1 MARRRRPAGNSLDS
15 TELLA
20 GVSLAM
26 AIAIIIPI
34 VLTSFIYQ
42 GNTAWAR
49 WTLFNFLR
57 GAIAPL
63 AFAGI
68 T

>member
-1 MARRRRPAGNSLDS
+1 
-15 TELLA
+15 
-20 GVSLAM
+20 M

-34 VLTSFIYQ
+34 VLTRLSIS

-57 GAIAPL
+57 AQLRPL